1 MEGAAEV
8 GYQYSNKF
16 KGTVTVSVK
25 HSQTQEKYDQL
36 VEFPFDSTRKRMSV
50 IVYDQQLQCHILYSK
65 GADSIMMPRLSIE
78 DALKKKLEED
88 LYTFACDGLRTL
100 VFGKKPLDNYEEW
113 Y

>member
-1 MEGAAEV
+1 
-8 GYQYSNKF
+8 
-16 KGTVTVSVK
+16 
-25 HSQTQEKYDQL
+25 
-36 VEFPFDSTRKRMSV
+36 
-50 IVYDQQLQCHILYSK
+50 
-65 GADSIMMPRLSIE
+65 MMPRLSIE